1 MTRPANDRPDYLLVT
16 FLVTRDGEQGHP
28 MDTIVKR
35 VDLTADGQPVAID
48 RLTEAIVREI
58 GLKARAVERLRNA

>member
-1 MTRPANDRPDYLLVT
+1 MASNDQGPQEYLLVT

-28 MDTIVKR
+28 MDAIVKR
-35 VDLTADGQPVAID
+35 VDLTAGGQPVDVA

-58 GLKARAVERLRNA
+58 TRRGKGTSDGQV